1 MVKKESRGI
10 GSSYV
15 SELTK
20 LRINSGLSLTEVEE
34 LTGIRY
40 NTMSNWESGKVKT
53 PRVTD
58 PKTQSGIILLCELYD
73 ITVSQ
78 FEYFMND
85 AYCHAHKEEFMS
97 KYQTGFRKLRTK
109 NNVTRND
116 IQKALCWPE
125 YRVGLLDTGS
135 LEKVTDKEFDMLS
148 LLLNTPVNDIADI
161 LTADYTGP
169 AKTTSNKKVTKRT
182 KAKTIKLTKEKPIV
196 TPKIEDKQ
204 TSEDKY
210 KGLLDRI
217 YGQID
222 YNDFILIQ
230 KLVNNRRN

>member
-20 LRINSGLSLTEVEE
+20 LRINSGLSLYEVEE
-34 LTGIRY
+34 LTGINYRV
-40 NTMSNWESGKVKT
+40 MSDWEIGKIKT

-58 PKTQSGIILLCELYD
+58 PKKQSGIILLCELYD

-97 KYQTGFRKLRTK
+97 KYQTGFRKLRIK
-109 NNVTRND
+109 NKVTRND
-116 IQKALCWPE
+116 IQKALCWPK
-125 YRVGLLDTGS
+125 YRVGLLDTGR

-161 LTADYTGP
+161 LIVDYIGP
-169 AKTTSNKKVTKRT
+169 AKTTSNKKVTKRA

>member
-1 MVKKESRGI
+1 MAKRENRNI

-20 LRINSGLSLTEVEE
+20 LRISSGLSLKEVEE
-34 LTGIRY
+34 LTGIDYRVI
-40 NTMSNWESGKVKT
+40 SNWETGKVKT
-53 PRVTD
+53 PRVAD
-58 PKTQSGIILLCELYD
+58 PKKQSSVILLCELYD
-73 ITVSQ
+73 ITMLQ
-78 FEYFMND
+78 FEHFMND
-85 AYCHAHKEEFMS
+85 AYYHAHKEEFMS
-97 KYQTGFRKLRTK
+97 KYQTEFRKLRNK

-125 YRVGLLDTGS
+125 WKVGFLDTGR

-148 LLLNTPVNDIADI
+148 LLLKTPVNDIADI
-161 LTADYTGP
+161 LTIDYIGP

-182 KAKTIKLTKEKPIV
+182 KAKTIKLTKEKPVV
-196 TPKIEDKQ
+196 TPKIENKKI
-204 TSEDKY
+204 SEDKY
-210 KGLLDRI
+210 EGLLDRI

-222 YNDFILIQ
+222 YNDFIIIQ

>member
-20 LRINSGLSLTEVEE
+20 LRINSGLALKEVEE

-53 PRVTD
+53 PKVTD

-85 AYCHAHKEEFMS
+85 AYYHAHKEEFMS
-97 KYQTGFRKLRTK
+97 KYQTEFRKLRIK
-109 NNVTRND
+109 NSVTRND

-125 YRVGLLDTGS
+125 WKVSFLDNGK
-135 LEKVTDKEFDMLS
+135 LEKVTDKELDTLS
-148 LLLNTPVNDIADI
+148 LLLNTSVNDIANI
-161 LTADYTGP
+161 LTVDYIGP

-182 KAKTIKLTKEKPIV
+182 EAKTIKLTKEKPII

-210 KGLLDRI
+210 EGLLDRI
-217 YGQID
+217 YGQIN
-222 YNDFILIQ
+222 YNDFIIIQ